1 MTCITSVMMK
11 VPQDKSITMDMQ
23 FLPTD
28 LVNASHFVVE
38 HEIGEVTE
46 DHNCK
51 EHPGSE
57 SDVMISVNLKERFV
71 DASEIRL
78 FNRDDY
84 LV

>member
-1 MTCITSVMMK
+1 MICLTSVMMK
-11 VPQDKSITMDMQ
+11 VPQDKSITKDMQ
-23 FLPTD
+23 FLPVD

-38 HEIGEVTE
+38 RDIGEVTE
-46 DHNCK
+46 DRIRK
-51 EHPGSE
+51 GYPGSE
-57 SDVMISVNLKERFV
+57 SDVIISVNLKERFV

>member
-1 MTCITSVMMK
+1 MICITSVMMK

-23 FLPTD
+23 FLPAD

-38 HEIGEVTE
+38 HDIGEITE
-46 DHNCK
+46 DHICK
-51 EHPGSE
+51 EYPGSE
-57 SDVMISVNLKERFV
+57 SDFIISVNLKERFV